1 MKQGNKEQQA
11 RSIPAI
17 IVCVMKLTIAITGE
31 VDEHLHLMNGWHV
44 YDSSIPIRFGK
55 GKELDEKMTSMQ
67 PGQPDP
73 EQQREMEE
81 DYGYAPIYTV
91 QLLYK
96 EKPVIDREA
105 LYAKII
111 EYTGPVRTSEDLAED
126 TEETLAVWEARSE
139 AGHEEDEDHYHFFHL
154 NHTLN
159 YQEGP
164 MPVQTVLMP
173 VNDTPTVEMYETA
186 LQQSW
191 HWAEAAATIEACQY
205 ELMLTDMMARGMPPQ
220 RRLPLFNNVLRAILE
235 VAPCEAVYYK
245 ASDKLV
251 SSAELLQALQQD
263 QQLYG
268 ALNIRL
274 YQIPGDSERKEMVM
288 DSCGLAALGVPDVQ
302 CHFYDMEPGEV
313 AQFLMNVADYVYHQG
328 DIIADGETIGLHEN
342 QRWRVEHQY
351 ALVMPRRVVLD
362 LDPGE
367 TYYAGHQQSHPSSAG
382 QDQVE

>member
-1 MKQGNKEQQA
+1 
-11 RSIPAI
+11 
-17 IVCVMKLTIAITGE
+17 
-31 VDEHLHLMNGWHV
+31 
-44 YDSSIPIRFGK
+44 
-55 GKELDEKMTSMQ
+55 MTSMQ

-73 EQQREMEE
+73 EQQREMED
-81 DYGYAPIYTV
+81 DYGYAPIYTA

-96 EKPVIDREA
+96 EKPVIDHEA

-111 EYTGPVRTSEDLAED
+111 EYTGPIRTSDDFADD

-159 YQEGP
+159 YQEGA

-173 VNDTPTVEMYETA
+173 VTDSPTVDRYESS

-191 HWAEAAATIEACQY
+191 HWLEAAATVEACQH
-205 ELMLTDMMARGMPPQ
+205 EWMLTDMMARGMPPQ
-220 RRLPLFNNVLRAILE
+220 RRLPLFNSVLRAILE

-251 SSAELLQALQQD
+251 PAAELLQSLQQE
-263 QQLYG
+263 QPLYG

-274 YQIPGDSERKEMVM
+274 YQIPGEGERKEMVM

-342 QRWRVEHQY
+342 QRWRAEHQY
-351 ALVMPRRVVLD
+351 SLVMPRRVVLD
-362 LDPGE
+362 LDPGAP
-367 TYYAGHQQSHPSSAG
+367 YYAGHQQAHTSNGG